1 MIRKVF
7 SHNKL
12 IKKHRLLLNKIK
24 SKLDKYLIYF
34 FVPFVIYTLKN
45 FVELETI
52 WPGTQIIPGILKI
65 KGLIN
70 QDLLSNSLLNSPY
83 KYSIYLLSVFL
94 PASIE
99 KLILIY
105 KGLQIIQFSLAIST
119 TFVLILKLAELYFTD
134 IKIKANTT
142 KIFTCLLM
150 IIFIINPLSR
160 IFGLFENQI
169 LHDFFNATNLAGWQ
183 LSTKALNPSGISFV
197 ITNCTF
203 IYYLKVRKFNIYI
216 LLLLLLS
223 TLLHPVVPLNFILF
237 SLILLLVNGR
247 EKKYIHIFQ
256 AFLTI
261 VLIWMFHLLQSTNF
275 NSVIFFESYLSRHS
289 HHYLVSEIINSKNLL
304 LYLRDIS
311 FIIMIIFLKK
321 RFRNKT
327 IIYLLLF
334 NILTVLS
341 ILITQYI
348 LVEVLRNQTFLL
360 IGITRLLF
368 IHDFIFYLVI
378 LIYLL
383 DFKNQINFKIKTN
396 IYNKLNIFL
405 NKSKIFI
412 TLFLMTILFLLMSF
426 SYSNSFK
433 SKVNPQEIKDFF
445 IRKNIKNYQII
456 SDTDSKKLRIR
467 EFYSTP
473 VYVDSYF
480 PFNINDVIEWTRR
493 KKIKKTILDNK
504 GIFIEDKNI
513 YLISDKTYNYD
524 LLGEIQL
531 QENKYKVYKTS
542 EQ

>member
-1 MIRKVF
+1 M
-7 SHNKL
+7 
-12 IKKHRLLLNKIK
+12 
-24 SKLDKYLIYF
+24 
-34 FVPFVIYTLKN
+34 
-45 FVELETI
+45 
-52 WPGTQIIPGILKI
+52 
-65 KGLIN
+65 
-70 QDLLSNSLLNSPY
+70 
-83 KYSIYLLSVFL
+83 
-94 PASIE
+94 
-99 KLILIY
+99 
-105 KGLQIIQFSLAIST
+105 
-119 TFVLILKLAELYFTD
+119 
-134 IKIKANTT
+134 
-142 KIFTCLLM
+142 
-150 IIFIINPLSR
+150 
-160 IFGLFENQI
+160 
-169 LHDFFNATNLAGWQ
+169 
-183 LSTKALNPSGISFV
+183 
-197 ITNCTF
+197 
-203 IYYLKVRKFNIYI
+203 
-216 LLLLLLS
+216 
-223 TLLHPVVPLNFILF
+223 
-237 SLILLLVNGR
+237 
-247 EKKYIHIFQ
+247 
-256 AFLTI
+256 
-261 VLIWMFHLLQSTNF
+261 
-275 NSVIFFESYLSRHS
+275 
-289 HHYLVSEIINSKNLL
+289 
-304 LYLRDIS
+304 
-311 FIIMIIFLKK
+311 
-321 RFRNKT
+321 
-327 IIYLLLF
+327 
-334 NILTVLS
+334 
-341 ILITQYI
+341 
-348 LVEVLRNQTFLL
+348 
-360 IGITRLLF
+360 
-368 IHDFIFYLVI
+368 I